1 MASSINKA
9 LAFGNVLMLTNYLER
24 SMNSLRSIGI
34 TFPSQDAP
42 VLALLDKVSVYDANR
57 VTNIAATLQQSTVFN
72 AAVRDKLQ
80 GMDIGSRYADI
91 SASFDSI
98 RDDAQKMME
107 WMADGKLQL
116 SERVQLTWLNLRRG
130 SIPDRFEDI
139 RKNYLAVAKSA
150 NEQIELEALIL
161 DAYQDYRLAMKSA
174 EVDACEVQK
183 LAQVQMD
190 AKRKA
195 LADAGAALESP
206 DLEATERVRL
216 ELARDVALR
225 DLQEEDKRFQIITD
239 IADQLKAAYN
249 AAELVFARHNQYR
262 SVKERLYQRA
272 VSFFSTNETVL
283 SGLAAGFTSSSGLAE
298 TTNTI
303 NAMTDG
309 INASL
314 EAQASVGGEQLDAA
328 LKAGYGANLKAS
340 SVKALADAVVEFQE
354 SSLNLIQE
362 LRKESSTASAEIQT
376 ITEDS
381 KRRFSALLQKGV

>member
-9 LAFGNVLMLTNYLER
+9 LAFGNVLMLTNYLDR

-116 SERVQLTWLNLRRG
+116 SERVKLTWLNLRRG

-150 NEQIELEALIL
+150 NEQIELEGLIL

-183 LAQVQMD
+183 LAQAQMD

-195 LADAGAALESP
+195 LADAGAALENP
-206 DLEATERVRL
+206 DLEATDRVRL

-239 IADQLKAAYN
+239 IADQLKAGYN
-249 AAELVFARHNQYR
+249 AAELVFARLNQYR

-314 EAQASVGGEQLDAA
+314 EAQASIGGEQLDAA

-340 SVKALADAVVEFQE
+340 SVKALADAVVDFQE

-362 LRKESSTASAEIQT
+362 LRKESSSASAEIQT

>member
-9 LAFGNVLMLTNYLER
+9 LAFGNVFMLTNYLER

-116 SERVQLTWLNLRRG
+116 SERVQLTWLNIRRG

-183 LAQVQMD
+183 LAKFVHPVLTLKNQ
-190 AKRKA
+190 
-195 LADAGAALESP
+195 
-206 DLEATERVRL
+206 
-216 ELARDVALR
+216 
-225 DLQEEDKRFQIITD
+225 RFD
-239 IADQLKAAYN
+239 
-249 AAELVFARHNQYR
+249 
-262 SVKERLYQRA
+262 S
-272 VSFFSTNETVL
+272 
-283 SGLAAGFTSSSGLAE
+283 
-298 TTNTI
+298 
-303 NAMTDG
+303 
-309 INASL
+309 
-314 EAQASVGGEQLDAA
+314 SVG
-328 LKAGYGANLKAS
+328 
-340 SVKALADAVVEFQE
+340 F
-354 SSLNLIQE
+354 
-362 LRKESSTASAEIQT
+362 
-376 ITEDS
+376 
-381 KRRFSALLQKGV
+381 